1 MNTLIVN
8 ITTVTITSL
17 LLLTASGCQNT
28 KALDEVRVTTNKA
41 AQDAAAAKVT
51 ADNASTAATTAN
63 KGATNAQATADKALS
78 TANQA
83 LQAAKTAQSGVDTT
97 NEKMDRM
104 FKQSV
109 SK

>member
-28 KALDEVRVTTNKA
+28 KALDEVRVTANKA
-41 AQDAAAAKVT
+41 AQDAATDKVT
-51 ADNASTAATTAN
+51 ADNASASAATAN
-63 KGATNAQATADKALS
+63 KAANNAQTTADKALS

-97 NEKMDRM
+97 NEKADRM